1 VNGCGRPQ
9 ASMDKE
15 LALPECDVLNWLV
28 VNLNRGESR
37 RSVTIDDIKVWYKNK
52 RSKYR
57 RALAAAQAGG
67 QQAASPKPHLPT
79 KPHAPTRPDAKA
91 DAAKATQAAKP
102 DAKADAAKATQ
113 AAKAADAAK
122 ATQAAKA
129 DAGKATQAAKAAA
142 VEIVVN
148 HPGGESKRF
157 RVAGGLLDLEGT
169 FNKERKNPALS
180 PALMDSSHTLLL
192 PVERGAN
199 AVRVRHDEVYTL
211 FFMPKLA

>member
-1 VNGCGRPQ
+1 
-9 ASMDKE
+9 MDKE